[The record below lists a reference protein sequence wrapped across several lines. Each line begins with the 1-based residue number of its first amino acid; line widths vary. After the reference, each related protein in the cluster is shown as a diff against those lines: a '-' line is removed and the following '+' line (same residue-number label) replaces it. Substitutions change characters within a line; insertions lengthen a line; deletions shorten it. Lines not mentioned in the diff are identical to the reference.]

1 MQMLILILSVTVAA
15 SVLIFLISLS
25 FYKRIALLV
34 EHMGKVAQGEYVLI
48 PEEDKGRDEIGS
60 MITSMNS
67 MTGKIRD
74 LIEDVYKAKIRE
86 TQLELHK
93 KQSEFNALKCQVNP
107 HFMFNVLETIRI
119 KSFLNNEFETSRIIK
134 YMSRMFRKLLMWN
147 EDMIEL
153 GEEMKFIREYLE
165 IQHYRYGDELD
176 VEIDA
181 DHSLLDVKIPKM
193 TLQTLV
199 DNACEHGFSETDGL
213 KKIKVIVRAI
223 NADAVEIKVYDNG
236 KGMTGEQIE
245 NILDLN
251 SQDGKGIGI
260 KNVIR
265 RLSLYFDDSYSF
277 KINSEPGAYTEIV
290 LVLGMKGLK
299 KSGDV

>member
-134 YMSRMFRKLLMWN
+134 YMSRMFRKLLMWS

>member
-93 KQSEFNALKCQVNP
+93 KQSELNALQCQVNP

>member
-134 YMSRMFRKLLMWN
+134 YMSRIFRKLLMWN